1 MAKRAGLNLSIDWS
15 QPWVYIES
23 RVEVSNTFF
32 NLRHDDDLCTKSLMK
47 LEPITT
53 RSRWPLLALYW
64 HLKKASYDFLDWGKT
79 MRQTAASAKW
89 QQQYFD
95 LEVRSWSNKENMQM
109 SLNYIA
115 NSIEMSHSAHR
126 IVIVYCRPCL
136 FFYRKVAWLRAKS
149 FRWIRFLAALWH
161 QLTSC
166 CPANAMRH
174 SVHVW
179 TNYVR

>member
-1 MAKRAGLNLSIDWS
+1 MTYALSLWWNWS
-15 QPWVYIES
+15 QLQLVAVDPY
-23 RVEVSNTFF
+23 
-32 NLRHDDDLCTKSLMK
+32 
-47 LEPITT
+47 
-53 RSRWPLLALYW
+53 WPFIGTW
-64 HLKKASYDFLDWGKT
+64 KTSYDFLDWGKT

-136 FFYRKVAWLRAKS
+136 FIYRKVAWLRAKS
-149 FRWIRFLAALWH
+149 FRWIRFFSPAALPMQCAIVSMSGQITFDNSVWY
-161 QLTSC
+161 LLNNVVFSTNTYRLSVFCCLLWSC
-166 CPANAMRH
+166 RH
-174 SVHVW
+174 YSL
-179 TNYVR
+179 

>member
-64 HLKKASYDFLDWGKT
+64 HLKTSYDFLDWGKT

-115 NSIEMSHSAHR
+115 NSIEMSTPNSYSAHHRHR
-126 IVIVYCRPCL
+126 IVVYC
-136 FFYRKVAWLRAKS
+136 FASWKVAWICVKS
-149 FRWIRFLAALWH
+149 FR
-161 QLTSC
+161 
-166 CPANAMRH
+166 
-174 SVHVW
+174 
-179 TNYVR
+179 